1 MSMTI
6 SAIAAVDNQ
15 MAIGKENKIPWYA
28 PADLAFFKQKTL
40 NQHILMGYKTYLSL
54 PKLLPQREHIV
65 LTRKNS
71 RDLPQRANLN
81 FVNTWEEV
89 LHLCD
94 EQQAQQLWVIGG
106 EQIYAQ
112 LLPFCHYLQLS
123 RIDTRVENPDAFF
136 PPIPAHFELIETEF
150 KAAEGKNLYN
160 ISFDTYKNTQ
170 II

>member
-1 MSMTI
+1 MII

-15 MAIGKENKIPWYA
+15 MAIGKADKIPWYA

-65 LTRKNS
+65 LTRKNIN
-71 RDLPQRANLN
+71 DLPQHANLH
-81 FVNTWEEV
+81 FVNTWEGV
-89 LHLCD
+89 LQLCN
-94 EQQAQQLWVIGG
+94 EQQVQQLWVIGG
-106 EQIYAQ
+106 EQIYTQ

-136 PPIPAHFELIETEF
+136 PPIPAHFELVKTEAR
-150 KAAEGKNLYN
+150 AADEKNLYN
-160 ISFDTYKNTQ
+160 ISFETYKNNQ